1 MKFLSRIFRCD
12 CPVTSAIDIVGDKW
26 TLVIIKQMLLEHK
39 KTFKQFSES
48 EEAIAPNILSD
59 RLKKLVKTKL
69 IDKVKYADNKKTN
82 IYSLTEKGLSLTPV
96 IIELALWSH
105 ENIKPVN
112 KNIYDLLNTQIKDKY
127 KLHQMIINSYKAKTT
142 AL

>member
-1 MKFLSRIFRCD
+1 MSI
-12 CPVTSAIDIVGDKW
+12 
-26 TLVIIKQMLLEHK
+26 
-39 KTFKQFSES
+39 
-48 EEAIAPNILSD
+48 
-59 RLKKLVKTKL
+59 
-69 IDKVKYADNKKTN
+69 
-82 IYSLTEKGLSLTPV
+82 TPV

>member
-1 MKFLSRIFRCD
+1 MKFLSKIFRCD

-26 TLVIIKQMLLEHK
+26 TIVIIKQMLLEHK

-48 EEAIAPNILSD
+48 EEAIAPNILSH
-59 RLKKLVKTKL
+59 RLKKLVKIKL

-112 KNIYDLLNTQIKDKY
+112 KNIYDLLNTQSKDKY
-127 KLHQMIINSYKAKTT
+127 KLHQMIITSYKAKTT
-142 AL
+142 TL

>member
-1 MKFLSRIFRCD
+1 
-12 CPVTSAIDIVGDKW
+12 
-26 TLVIIKQMLLEHK
+26 MLLEHK

-48 EEAIAPNILSD
+48 KEAIAPNILSD
-59 RLKKLVKTKL
+59 RLKKLVKIKL

-82 IYSLTEKGLSLTPV
+82 IYSLTEKGLSLTNV

-112 KNIYDLLNTQIKDKY
+112 KNIYDLLNTQSKDKY